1 MSLIIRPARPGDAG
15 SVIGFIRKLAEYEG
29 LLDEVEV
36 SEAQLNAALF
46 SPNPRV
52 FADIAEWNG
61 VPAGFALWFYN
72 FSTFRG
78 RHGIYLEDVFVE
90 PRLRGRGIGKA
101 LLATLAKRCLDE
113 GLGRLEWWV
122 LDWNE
127 ATIDFYQALG
137 AKAMDEWTV
146 FRLTGEA
153 LERLGSDKDEGG
165 GLI

>member
-1 MSLIIRPARPGDAG
+1 MSLVIRPARPGDAAA
-15 SVIGFIRKLAEYEG
+15 IADFIRKLAEYEG
-29 LLDEVEV
+29 LLDEM
-36 SEAQLNAALF
+36 EANETHIAAALF
-46 SPNPRV
+46 GPQPKV

-78 RHGIYLEDVFVE
+78 RHGIYLEDLFVE

-101 LLATLAKRCLDE
+101 LLAGLARRCVEE
-113 GLGRLEWWV
+113 GLGRLDWWV

-137 AKAMDEWTV
+137 AEAMADWTV
-146 FRLTGEA
+146 FRLTGKA
-153 LERLGSDKDEGG
+153 LERLGSDEDDSGG
-165 GLI
+165 EI

>member
-15 SVIGFIRKLAEYEG
+15 AVIGFIRKLAEYEG
-29 LLDEVEV
+29 LLDEVEAN
-36 SEAQLNAALF
+36 EAQLKAALF

-61 VPAGFALWFYN
+61 VPAGFTLWFYN

-78 RHGIYLEDVFVE
+78 RHGIYLEDIFVE
-90 PRLRGRGIGKA
+90 PGLRGRGIGKA
-101 LLATLAKRCLDE
+101 LLAGLAKRCLDE

-127 ATIDFYQALG
+127 ATIDFYRALG
-137 AKAMDEWTV
+137 ARAMDDWTV

-153 LERLGSDKDEGG
+153 LEQLGSDKEDEGG
-165 GLI
+165 LI